1 MYAALNISN
10 RSIKVLSVKGR
21 QVKKW
26 GNLALTN
33 GLVRDGQILQP
44 KAVGEAIATLL
55 KSTGVTKERVIT
67 SLAGLSFTYRFLN
80 LPKMKP
86 AMLDEAILRAA
97 RKEISLPLEE
107 LYLSWQAL
115 PGQGE
120 EQSYFILGVPKN
132 TVDVLE
138 ETLKIAGVEPYLMEL
153 QPLALARAANRR
165 DVIIVSMEPD
175 CFDIIFIT
183 EGIPRVIHTISPRSE
198 GATLED
204 NVKRLADE
212 LTKTAAFY
220 QAHYP
225 QNPLSTTTPL
235 LLTGDLALE
244 LPASGLLQ
252 AETEYPV
259 KPLAPPVECPP
270 ELPIAAYTANIGL
283 SLKKIS
289 PKVSAG
295 RDGGYHDI
303 NINILSGK
311 YRKIRAKPIPKSLWI
326 SAALI
331 TATIIGLFP
340 LYQARSQAITDNARQ
355 QTELSNISREYN
367 LASLVAEEN
376 ALMEEDIQKIDD
388 DTAALKAANQ
398 SITSTRGEFTRDLQ
412 YVTGALPPLTD
423 FTSIEIINKQ
433 IMIHGE
439 TDSVFTVIDYAT
451 ALEGNGMYPE
461 VRITELDE
469 TVSIL
474 GEGDAAEEEAVTV
487 NRISFGIVMNKLTG
501 GQP

>member
-1 MYAALNISN
+1 MYATLNISN

-26 GNLALTN
+26 GNLALAS
-33 GLVRDGQILQP
+33 GLARDGQILQP
-44 KAVGEAIATLL
+44 KAVGEAIAALF
-55 KSTGVTKERVIT
+55 KSTGLAKERVIT
-67 SLAGLSFTYRFLN
+67 SLSGLSFTYRFLK
-80 LPKMKP
+80 LPKVKP
-86 AMLDEAILRAA
+86 AILDEAILRAV

-115 PGQGE
+115 PGQRE
-120 EQSYFILGVPKN
+120 ERSYFILGVPKN
-132 TVDVLE
+132 AVDALE
-138 ETLKIAGVEPYLMEL
+138 ETLKIAGVEPYLIDL

-165 DVIIVSMEPD
+165 DAIIVSMEPD

-212 LTKTAAFY
+212 LTKTTAFY
-220 QAHYP
+220 QDRNP
-225 QNPLSTTTPL
+225 QSPLSPTTPL

-252 AETEYPV
+252 AETDHPIESLT
-259 KPLAPPVECPP
+259 PLLDCPQ
-270 ELPIAAYTANIGL
+270 ELPVASYTANIGL
-283 SLKKIS
+283 SLKKFS
-289 PKVSAG
+289 SKVSAG

-311 YRKIRAKPIPKSLWI
+311 YRKIRAKPLSKILWI

-331 TATIIGLFP
+331 AAAIIGLFP
-340 LYQARSQAITDNARQ
+340 LYQARSQAIIDNARQ

-376 ALMEEDIQKIDD
+376 AQIEEDIQKIND

-398 SITSTRGEFTRDLQ
+398 RITGTRGGVTRDLQ
-412 YVTGALPPLTD
+412 YVTEALPPLTD

-451 ALEGNGMYPE
+451 ALEGNGIYPE

-469 TVSIL
+469 TISIL
-474 GEGDAAEEEAVTV
+474 GEGSITEEEPSTI
-487 NRISFGIVMNKLTG
+487 NRITFGIVINK
-501 GQP
+501 QK